1 MRKPTSIQLLVAL
14 VGALALLLGGCA
26 QDDADDEPADT
37 TDTTDQDDEDGE
49 DDEQAE
55 SDGLVLGSLLP
66 ETGDLAFLGEG
77 MIAATELAVED
88 MNDADGVL
96 GEDVELITADEG
108 DEAATVQEGADRL
121 IGNDVDGIIGAAAS
135 GQSLEVIDTIT
146 GAGVAQ
152 CSGSNTSPT
161 FTDLGE
167 DLYFRT
173 APSDA
178 LQGPV
183 LADLVVEQG
192 HTDVAILA
200 RADDY
205 GQGLADATEQAL
217 EGVGASVVAKE
228 IYDPDTGTFDAE
240 VSTVEEAGADAVVL
254 VSFEEGVSI
263 MQNMIESGLGPD
275 EVGIF
280 GADGLRSEGL
290 PEEVEPGNPN
300 ALDGMMGTAPNPGA
314 DEDFLDRLR
323 EHAGGE
329 LEETIFAAQ
338 KYDCAVLMGLGAI
351 AADST
356 EGGDIAEQ
364 AVELTNGETEC
375 SSFEE
380 CKGLLEDGESIAY
393 RGPSGLTA
401 LTDVGDPESGEY
413 EIWQFEDGELTSV
426 EVREATV
433 SGAGGE

>member
-14 VGALALLLGGCA
+14 IGALALLLGGCA
-26 QDDADDEPADT
+26 QDDGDDEPADT
-37 TDTTDQDDEDGE
+37 TTDQDDEE
-49 DDEQAE
+49 DDSDEQAE

-161 FTDLGE
+161 FTELAE

-254 VSFEEGVSI
+254 ISFEEGVSI

-275 EVGIF
+275 QVGIF

-300 ALDGMMGTAPNPGA
+300 ALDGMFGTAPNPGA

-356 EGGDIAEQ
+356 EGADIAEQ
-364 AVELTNGETEC
+364 AIELTNGETEC

>member
-1 MRKPTSIQLLVAL
+1 MRKSIQLLVAL
-14 VGALALLLGGCA
+14 TGALALLLLGGCA
-26 QDDADDEPADT
+26 QDGTEEPAETEDT
-37 TDTTDQDDEDGE
+37 PTGEETDDQ
-49 DDEQAE
+49 QAE
-55 SDGLVLGSLLP
+55 TDGLVLGSLLP
-66 ETGDLAFLGEG
+66 ETGNLAFLGEG
-77 MIAATELAVED
+77 MIAATELAVQD
-88 MNDADGVL
+88 MNDAGGVL
-96 GEDVELITADEG
+96 GQDVELITADEG

-146 GAGVAQ
+146 GAGVLQ

-161 FTDLGE
+161 FTDLAK

-183 LADLVVEQG
+183 LADLIVEQG

-205 GQGLADATEQAL
+205 GQGLADATENAL

-228 IYDPDTGTFDAE
+228 IYDPETGTFDAE
-240 VSTVEEAGADAVVL
+240 VSQVQEADADAVVL
-254 VSFEEGVSI
+254 ISFEEGVSI
-263 MQNMIESGLGPD
+263 LQNLIESGLGPD
-275 EVGIF
+275 EIGIF

-290 PEEVEPGNPN
+290 AEEVEPGNPN
-300 ALDGMMGTAPNPGA
+300 ALDGMMGTAPDPGA
-314 DEDFLDRLR
+314 DEEFLDRLR
-323 EHAGGE
+323 EHAGGD

-338 KYDCAVLMGLGAI
+338 KYDCATLMGLAATAAESTDGADM
-351 AADST
+351 A
-356 EGGDIAEQ
+356 EEVVGLVNGD
-364 AVELTNGETEC
+364 NEC

-380 CKGLLEDGESIAY
+380 CAGLLEEGESIAY
-393 RGPSGLTA
+393 RGPSGVTGLTE
-401 LTDVGDPESGEY
+401 VGDPQSGDY
-413 EIWQFEDGELTSV
+413 EIWQFEDGELSTV

-433 SGAGGE
+433 SGAGEE

>member
-1 MRKPTSIQLLVAL
+1 MTKSTPVQLLVAL
-14 VGALALLLGGCA
+14 VGVLVLLLSGCA
-26 QDDADDEPADT
+26 QDDTDEEPADT
-37 TDTTDQDDEDGE
+37 AQTPAEDDEDE
-49 DDEQAE
+49 DEQAE

-66 ETGDLAFLGEG
+66 ETGDLAFLGDG
-77 MIAATELAVED
+77 MIAATELAVQD

-96 GEDVELITADEG
+96 GSDVELITADEG

-121 IGNDVDGIIGAAAS
+121 IGNDVNGIIGAAAS

-146 GAGVAQ
+146 GAGVTQ

-161 FTDLGE
+161 FTDLAE

-228 IYDPDTGTFDAE
+228 IYDPDAGTFDAE
-240 VSTVEEAGADAVVL
+240 VSTVEEADADAVVL
-254 VSFEEGVSI
+254 ISFEEGVSI

-314 DEDFLDRLR
+314 DEEFLDRLR
-323 EHAGGE
+323 EHADGE

-356 EGGDIAEQ
+356 EGADIADE
-364 AVELTNGETEC
+364 VVGLTNGETEC

-380 CKGLLEDGESIAY
+380 CKGLLEEGESIAY

-433 SGAGGE
+433 SGAGEE